1 MYMYLYN
8 VLNCPYLEALL
19 QKLCYETLTCFF
31 FFAIPSLDSFRIRIV
46 GHFGVNCF
54 DKLVNAS
61 AK

>member
-19 QKLCYETLTCFF
+19 QKLCYETLT
-31 FFAIPSLDSFRIRIV
+31 FAIPSLDSFRIRIV